1 MDEHEF
7 GQIQC
12 DDPLAGGVEDSL
24 REWSLGI
31 ISNMATARDCIRNY
45 VLDIERWLESG
56 NFDLDGIVYIVF
68 RLDWIVSILLRYSNT
83 EGLNVRVINV
93 LRKARDMLM

>member
-7 GQIQC
+7 GQIQFSQIQC
-12 DDPLAGGVEDSL
+12 DDPLACGFKDSL
-24 REWSLGI
+24 QDWSLGN

-56 NFDLDGIVYIVF
+56 NFDLDGFVYIVF
-68 RLDWIVSILLRYSNT
+68 RLNWIVSILLRYLNT
-83 EGLNVRVINV
+83 DG
-93 LRKARDMLM
+93 KLM